1 MKVSP
6 LFLYKLIGRLPL
18 PVLYGFASFCANL
31 FYYLIPYRKK
41 VIQNNLKKSFPKAT
55 EKELNELLYRFY
67 GYLTDQLV
75 EFLKGASIT
84 KDEILER
91 YEIRNEAV
99 VNDFINK
106 GIPVILVAGH
116 QGNWEWAIHRLAL
129 TKNIY
134 DIIYQKLNNPL
145 FNEFTSQV
153 RSRFGNIHLIEK
165 KESILLTRD
174 RKDIPR
180 AVCLAA
186 DQAPQKPES
195 AYWTTFLH
203 QDTAFFTGMERFA
216 REYNYPV
223 IFAEAVRIKRGK
235 YTLTYE
241 LIANVPFE
249 ELARGEIIERFA
261 RRLEK
266 SINDYPEQ
274 YLWSHRRWKHTKP
287 DKLNVKWS

>member
-18 PVLYGFASFCANL
+18 PVLYGFASFCAFL

-41 VIQNNLKKSFPKAT
+41 VIQSNLKNSFPDAS
-55 EKELNELLYRFY
+55 EKEINRLIYRFY

-75 EFLKGASIT
+75 EFFKGVSIT
-84 KDEILER
+84 KDDMLDRFEIK
-91 YEIRNEAV
+91 NEEV
-99 VNDFINK
+99 VTDFIKK

-129 TKNIY
+129 SKNPH
-134 DIIYQKLNNPL
+134 DVIYQKLNNPT
-145 FNEFTSQV
+145 FNEFTKQV
-153 RSRFGNIHLIEK
+153 RSRFGHVNLLEK
-165 KESILLTRD
+165 RESVLLTRE

-180 AVCLAA
+180 VICLAS

-216 REYNYPV
+216 RDYKYPV
-223 IFAEAVRIKRGK
+223 VFAEVIRKKRGN
-235 YTLTYE
+235 YTMTYE
-241 LIANVPFE
+241 LSLIH
-249 ELARGEIIERFA
+249 I
-261 RRLEK
+261 
-266 SINDYPEQ
+266 
-274 YLWSHRRWKHTKP
+274 
-287 DKLNVKWS
+287 

>member
-6 LFLYKLIGRLPL
+6 LFLYKLIGILPL
-18 PVLYGFASFCANL
+18 PVLYGFASFCAFL
-31 FYYLIPYRKK
+31 FYYIIPYRKK
-41 VIQNNLKKSFPKAT
+41 VIHTNLKNSFPKAT
-55 EKELNELLYRFY
+55 DKELNKLLYRFY
-67 GYLTDQLV
+67 GYLTDQIV
-75 EFLKGASIT
+75 EFLKGATIT
-84 KDEILER
+84 KDEILDR
-91 YEIRNEAV
+91 YEIKNEEV
-99 VNDFINK
+99 VSHFIKK

-129 TKNIY
+129 SKNVY
-134 DIIYQKLNNPL
+134 DIIYQKLNNAL
-145 FNEFTSQV
+145 FDEFTRHV
-153 RSRFGNIHLIEK
+153 RARFGNIYLIEK
-165 KESILLTRD
+165 RESVLLTRE
-174 RKDIPR
+174 RKEIPR

-223 IFAEAVRIKRGK
+223 IFAEAVRTKRGK

-249 ELARGEIIERFA
+249 DLAQGEIIERFA

-274 YLWSHRRWKHTKP
+274 YLWSHKRWKHTKP
-287 DKLNVKWS
+287 EKLNIKWS

>member
-1 MKVSP
+1 MKASP

-18 PVLYGFASFCANL
+18 WVLYGFASFFAFL

-41 VIQNNLKKSFPKAT
+41 VIVGNLRKSFPEAT
-55 EKELNELLYRFY
+55 EKELSKRTYQFY

-75 EFLKGASIT
+75 EFFKGVSIT
-84 KDEILER
+84 KEEMLTRFEIK
-91 YEIRNEAV
+91 NEDLV
-99 VNDFINK
+99 TDFIKK

-129 TKNIY
+129 SNNPH
-134 DIIYQKLNNPL
+134 DVIYQKLNNPV
-145 FNEFTSQV
+145 FNEFTKQV
-153 RSRFGNIHLIEK
+153 RSRFGNIILLEK
-165 KESILLTRD
+165 RESVLLTRE

-180 AVCLAA
+180 AICLAA
-186 DQAPQKPES
+186 DQAPQKPET

-216 REYNYPV
+216 RDYQYPV
-223 IFAEAVRIKRGK
+223 VFAELIREKRGK

-241 LIANVPFE
+241 MLANVPFDD
-249 ELARGEIIERFA
+249 LAAGEIIERFA

-266 SINDYPEQ
+266 SINAYPEQ
-274 YLWSHRRWKHTKP
+274 YLWSHRRWKHVKP
-287 DKLNVKWS
+287 AKLSLKWS

>member
-18 PVLYGFASFCANL
+18 PVLYGFASFCAFL

-41 VIQNNLKKSFPKAT
+41 VIQSNLKNSFPDAS
-55 EKELNELLYRFY
+55 EKELNQLTYRFY

-75 EFLKGASIT
+75 EFFKGVSIT
-84 KDEILER
+84 KDEMLDR
-91 YEIRNEAV
+91 FEIKNEDLV
-99 VNDFINK
+99 TDFIKK

-129 TKNIY
+129 SKNPH
-134 DIIYQKLNNPL
+134 DVIYQKLNNPT
-145 FNEFTSQV
+145 FNEFTTQV
-153 RSRFGNIHLIEK
+153 RSRFGHINLLEK
-165 KESILLTRD
+165 RESVLLTRE

-180 AVCLAA
+180 VICLAS

-195 AYWTTFLH
+195 AYWTTFLN

-216 REYNYPV
+216 RDYKYPV
-223 IFAEAVRIKRGK
+223 VFAEVIRKKRGK
-235 YTLTYE
+235 YTQTYE
-241 LIANVPFE
+241 LLANEPFD
-249 ELARGEIIERFA
+249 ELAPGEIIERFA

-266 SINDYPEQ
+266 SINEYPEQ

-287 DKLNVKWS
+287 DKLSLKWS

>member
-6 LFLYKLIGRLPL
+6 LFMYKLIGRLPL
-18 PVLYGFASFCANL
+18 PVLYGFATFCANL

-41 VIQNNLKKSFPKAT
+41 VIQNNLKNSFPNASQ
-55 EKELNELLYRFY
+55 KELNKLLYSFY
-67 GYLTDQLV
+67 RYLTDQIV
-75 EFLKGASIT
+75 EFFKGASIT
-84 KDEILER
+84 KDEILDR
-91 YEIRNEAV
+91 YEIKNEEIV
-99 VNDFINK
+99 SDFLKK
-106 GIPVILVAGH
+106 GIPVLLVAGH

-129 TKNIY
+129 SNNVY
-134 DIIYQKLNNPL
+134 DIIYQKLNSPL
-145 FNEFTSQV
+145 FNEFTMQV
-153 RSRFGNIHLIEK
+153 RSRFGNINLLEK
-165 KESILLTRD
+165 KESILLTRE
-174 RKDIPR
+174 RKNIPR

-223 IFAEAVRIKRGK
+223 VFAEAIRTKRGK

-249 ELARGEIIERFA
+249 SLVPGEIIERFA

-266 SINDYPEQ
+266 SINEYPEQ
-274 YLWSHRRWKHTKP
+274 YLWSHRRWKHKKP
-287 DKLNVKWS
+287 DKLSTKWA